1 MSNVSCDQLIR
12 VIGEI
17 NEKYILEYNIGA
29 IKRKSFVYRLNKTKW
44 LVAASFMVVV
54 LTVVFFIPKNHT
66 SDYKAHI
73 FDSVTELYSV
83 LPERSLLRNL
93 LISDEYEYKFMG
105 TCNNTEIENFY
116 LYENYSSFNV
126 IISRDDHVAAEISL
140 VPDCASEAGMYAVN
154 NSLLKTITINNFD
167 ISYGYDKEEVFVAV
181 LTAEDDMYTIH
192 FHSPNEKE
200 FFRLIED
207 LTE

>member
-126 IISRDDHVAAEISL
+126 IISRDDHVVAEISL
-140 VPDCASEAGMYAVN
+140 VPDCAAEAGMYAAN
-154 NSLLKTITINNFD
+154 NSLLKTITINNFA
-167 ISYGYDKEEVFVAV
+167 ISYGYDEEGVFVAV